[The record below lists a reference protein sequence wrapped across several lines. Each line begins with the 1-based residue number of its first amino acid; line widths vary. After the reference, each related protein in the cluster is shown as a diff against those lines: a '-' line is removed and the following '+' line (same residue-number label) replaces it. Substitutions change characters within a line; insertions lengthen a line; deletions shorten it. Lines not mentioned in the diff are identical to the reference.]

1 MGSSHTDHDTPD
13 EDSDAPPL
21 ITAREDFHSILDDF
35 LDNFEI
41 VGNKMKPVL
50 AGDSA
55 TAKLETLR
63 RAMTGVEMNEEE
75 ESKESIKRLV
85 TEGDQTE
92 EDIYM
97 PYDIDE
103 VKDRW
108 DCETILSK
116 PPPEYSSLFS
126 LSQNSFYQQVPIRI

>member
-1 MGSSHTDHDTPD
+1 
-13 EDSDAPPL
+13 
-21 ITAREDFHSILDDF
+21 
-35 LDNFEI
+35 
-41 VGNKMKPVL
+41 
-50 AGDSA
+50 
-55 TAKLETLR
+55 
-63 RAMTGVEMNEEE
+63 MTGVELNEEE